1 MSLGASFSPRPQVV
15 SISAKYPRTT
25 YTERDSTCTLTEY
38 ESGQTRRLHA
48 VALDLCVSIIVHLN
62 FTLSTAPGFFFLL
75 ILQLET
81 MFSNIMAKEPDGPIF
96 ISFDIPPK
104 IKACKCDGERPKCGP
119 CRRSIGFRDCEYVEE
134 GPTPTQ
140 RLEEQIAVL
149 EARIQELETEKQ
161 LQTVLSPRHPS
172 ADRQSSDFLKAPSW
186 RGSSVHVSLAHSE
199 TSSGRSS
206 PSSMRP
212 NRIPLIEL
220 EPLVQ
225 NFLHHSSQ
233 FGFFLHV
240 QKFREAIMGQSRDAS
255 LAAGLPDVV
264 YLWAI
269 HLSGSRELIAHEATY
284 LSHALRATADT
295 LSGQHHNTILHS
307 IQSEILIS
315 LYFMR
320 NMRFLEGKYHL
331 SAAVSLV
338 ISCGLHRIRTVD
350 SYAMGGP
357 LGPAFHSLPPP
368 RNAIE
373 ECERIGALWT
383 VLTMNDCW
391 TTADGSPSNI
401 SYSVPDARI
410 DTPWPLDIDAVDL
423 QVGPLHGRSRAIT
436 YTSQIQTLP
445 DSSLGTVTT
454 FLANLPD
461 SGVSEAALHAKAAIL
476 FEQASRLAAQYSP
489 KILVNK
495 EQLNQFYLSFN
506 SIDDLI
512 EGFKLRIPTV
522 QSRKMLVIHSL
533 VHVATIQLHNPF
545 IADNDAS
552 RFRVLG
558 SARAIVTDLVQ
569 APVNEFVYIDPI
581 MGTLLM
587 ATCQV
592 FVTEL
597 GRLKRHRPFDSPVSG
612 EERSLMAAVD
622 NVLAVMNIFASG
634 CRLMSS
640 FILASQDF
648 Y

>member
-1 MSLGASFSPRPQVV
+1 
-15 SISAKYPRTT
+15 
-25 YTERDSTCTLTEY
+25 
-38 ESGQTRRLHA
+38 
-48 VALDLCVSIIVHLN
+48 
-62 FTLSTAPGFFFLL
+62 
-75 ILQLET
+75 
-81 MFSNIMAKEPDGPIF
+81 MAEEPDGPIF

-104 IKACKCDGERPKCGP
+104 IKACINCSCKVLHLLIEELFIIHPQKCDGERPKCGP

-161 LQTVLSPRHPS
+161 LQTVLSPHHPS
-172 ADRQSSDFLKAPSW
+172 ADRQSSDFLQAPSW

-199 TSSGRSS
+199 PSSGRSS
-206 PSSMRP
+206 PSTMRS
-212 NRIPLIEL
+212 NRIPLVEL

-240 QKFREAIMGQSRDAS
+240 QKFREAIMGQSKDAL

-269 HLSGSRELIAHEATY
+269 HLSGSKELIAHEATY

-295 LSGQHHNTILHS
+295 LSGQHHNTVLHS
-307 IQSEILIS
+307 IQSEVLIS

-338 ISCGLHRIRTVD
+338 ISCGLHRIRTMD

-423 QVGPLHGRSRAIT
+423 Q
-436 YTSQIQTLP
+436 IQTLP

-454 FLANLPD
+454 FLENLPD

-597 GRLKRHRPFDSPVSG
+597 GRLKRHRPFDSPVTG

-622 NVLAVMNIFASG
+622 NVLAVMNIFSPG
-634 CRLMSS
+634 CRLMN
-640 FILASQDF
+640 SQLITMQQL
-648 Y
+648 YQGI